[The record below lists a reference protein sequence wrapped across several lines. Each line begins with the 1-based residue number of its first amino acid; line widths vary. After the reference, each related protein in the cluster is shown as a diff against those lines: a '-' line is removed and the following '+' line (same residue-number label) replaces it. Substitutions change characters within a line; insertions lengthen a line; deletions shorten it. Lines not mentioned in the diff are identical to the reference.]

1 MCAVRL
7 SYSLSSGFCCVCRRP
22 VRQTSSGL
30 IPCLKLKNNGENET
44 GKKATGSKDSRKK
57 DMQALPGTRPSY
69 IMSTICCTWYV
80 QAPGNV
86 LQAVVLI
93 TRQLALEGD
102 RQENTKKRKSWYME
116 PNDLSAGLSAMARKK
131 SNQEIWSTS
140 WKTCQVCL
148 TPPVLHSSVFSR
160 WICGCVYTHTH
171 IYIYIYMWRSFWTKS
186 SHIQQPRKSKAT
198 AMVRAA
204 KGRVQTTR
212 QIYLRRI
219 CSRWYSMGKKV
230 CR

>member
-22 VRQTSSGL
+22 VRHTGCGL
-30 IPCLKLKNNGENET
+30 IPCLKLKSNGENET

-102 RQENTKKRKSWYME
+102 RQENTTTWYME

-171 IYIYIYMWRSFWTKS
+171 IYIYIYI
-186 SHIQQPRKSKAT
+186 HIY
-198 AMVRAA
+198 
-204 KGRVQTTR
+204 
-212 QIYLRRI
+212 IYTYI
-219 CSRWYSMGKKV
+219 NIYIHT
-230 CR
+230 